1 MAAMPIEPE
10 QLRTWLAAAGR
21 QDAVAFRALYDA
33 AAPKL
38 FGFAMRILRKRELA
52 EEALQEGFVSIW
64 HAAPHYQPGLAAPLT
79 WMAAIVR
86 NKALDILR
94 RTDDTV
100 ELDHEA
106 LRDEYTNSPA
116 EASEMSS
123 DARALAACMARLEG
137 LHRLAIGLAFFHD
150 LSHTEVA
157 QRMSLPIGTV
167 KTWIRRGMD
176 KLRLC
181 LAQGEAP

>member
-1 MAAMPIEPE
+1 MPIEPE

-21 QDAVAFRALYDA
+21 QDTAAFRALYDA

-38 FGFAMRILRKRELA
+38 FGFALRILRKRELA

-64 HAAPHYQPGLAAPLT
+64 HAAPHYEAGLAAPLT

-106 LRDEYTNSPA
+106 FRDEYASTPA

-157 QRMSLPIGTV
+157 QRMSLPVGTI
-167 KTWIRRGMD
+167 KTWIRRGME
-176 KLRLC
+176 KLRNC
-181 LAQGEAP
+181 LSRGESP

>member
-1 MAAMPIEPE
+1 L
-10 QLRTWLAAAGR
+10 Q
-21 QDAVAFRALYDA
+21 
-33 AAPKL
+33 
-38 FGFAMRILRKRELA
+38 KRELA

-64 HAAPHYQPGLAAPLT
+64 HAAPHYQAGLAAPLT

-94 RTDDTV
+94 RTDHTV

-106 LRDEYTNSPA
+106 FRDEYASSPA

-123 DARALAACMARLEG
+123 DARALIACMARLEG
-137 LHRLAIGLAFFHD
+137 LHRLAISLAFFHD

-157 QRMSLPIGTV
+157 QRLSLPVGTI
-167 KTWIRRGMD
+167 KTWIRRGME
-176 KLRLC
+176 KLKHC
-181 LAQGEAP
+181 LSQGEAP